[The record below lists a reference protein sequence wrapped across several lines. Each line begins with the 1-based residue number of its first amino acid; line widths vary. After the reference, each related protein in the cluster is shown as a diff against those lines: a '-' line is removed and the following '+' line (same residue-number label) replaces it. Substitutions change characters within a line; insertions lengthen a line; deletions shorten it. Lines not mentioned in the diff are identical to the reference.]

1 MPRPEAINTTIPPI
15 MNPSELR
22 RLQQQ
27 IRGLVAHHYRPS
39 VATDPMDPAF
49 LIWKHGPTLAWA
61 VGRYVEDLEAGCPP
75 ALQRAAQPV
84 TAGEV
89 A

>member
-1 MPRPEAINTTIPPI
+1 MKAA
-15 MNPSELR
+15 ELR

-27 IRGLVAHHYRPS
+27 IRSVVASHYRPIEG
-39 VATDPMDPAF
+39 TDPMDPAF

-61 VGRYVEDLEAGCPP
+61 LGRYVEELEAGCPP
-75 ALQRAAQPV
+75 ALRRPAAQ
-84 TAGEV
+84 GV

>member
-1 MPRPEAINTTIPPI
+1 
-15 MNPSELR
+15 MNPLELR

-27 IRGLVAHHYRPS
+27 IRDLLADHYHPTQAS
-39 VATDPMDPAF
+39 DPMDPAF

-61 VGRYVEDLEAGCPP
+61 LGRYLEDLEAGCPP
-75 ALQRAAQPV
+75 ALRRPGRVTRSAQ
-84 TAGEV
+84 GV